1 MTEKHEIDGVF
12 VLLLFVL
19 FAGSIL
25 MVLLLGAS
33 SYEKLV
39 QRGQESYNARTGIQ
53 YIAAKLRH
61 NDEADCVQ
69 VGSFSERTNKEADEI
84 ETLYLRMGTEE
95 EYYYTKI
102 YYYDGYIRVFG
113 NEEGSVDLT
122 ETVLPDV
129 VVNYLKGLD
138 ESKIDVGVEDYVTYY
153 AGKNGNIITGKKVTI
168 GDYKYTFDEDGVI
181 TKKAKVK

>member
-1 MTEKHEIDGVF
+1 MKRMTEKHEIDGVF

-69 VGSFSERTNKEADEI
+69 VGSFSERTNKDADEI
-84 ETLYLRMGTEE
+84 ATLYLRMGTEG

-102 YYYDGYIRVFG
+102 YYYDGYIR
-113 NEEGSVDLT
+113 E
-122 ETVLPDV
+122 VLCLEDGGLSPEAGQEI
-129 VVNYLKGLD
+129 LPAKGLRLKETD
-138 ESKIDVGVEDYVTYY
+138 SLIQ
-153 AGKNGNIITGKKVTI
+153 VTI
-168 GDYKYTFDEDGVI
+168 VDEQDKEHNIHLAIRSSQEVP
-181 TKKAKVK
+181 KW